1 MTIETNPVA
10 HLRILKPLP
19 FAYAFYD
26 GRIPGVRLH
35 SEDENWLDDGGFSLG
50 TASYVLVDEDDAL
63 VYDTHMSLAHA
74 RKIRMFLDRLGLKRI
89 RVVLSHH
96 HLDHIAGNEA
106 FADCE
111 IIAHERTL
119 AHMKANQAGIEDGSY
134 HGLPAISPLIMP
146 TVTYEDQLKLDVG
159 RLRVHLRHA
168 NIHSDDATLL
178 YIDDLS
184 LLFAGDTLEDT
195 VTYVAEPHALDTHL
209 SELDRLWSWPISRI
223 LPNHGDPLVISAG
236 GYEKTLIRA
245 TQQYIRTLKR
255 CVNQPELRSEDLA
268 TLIAGP
274 LQAKWVNYFA
284 PYEAVH
290 RSNVAK
296 VVAAQSS

>member
-1 MTIETNPVA
+1 MIESNPVA
-10 HLRILKPLP
+10 HLRVLKPLP
-19 FAYAFYD
+19 FVYAFYD
-26 GRIPGVRLH
+26 GRIPHVRLH
-35 SEDENWLDDGGFSLG
+35 SEAENWLDDGGFSLG
-50 TASYVLVDEDDAL
+50 TASYALVDEDEAL
-63 VYDTHMSLAHA
+63 VYDTHLSVAHA
-74 RKIRMFLDRLGLKRI
+74 RKIRLFLDRLGLKRI

-96 HLDHIAGNEA
+96 HLDHVAGNEA

-111 IIAHERTL
+111 IIAHKRTL
-119 AHMKANQAGIEDGSY
+119 EHLEANRAGIELGSY
-134 HGLPAISPLIMP
+134 HGAPAISPLILP
-146 TVTYEDQLKLDVG
+146 NTVYEDHLKLSVG

-178 YIDDLS
+178 FIEDVS

-195 VTYVAEPHALDTHL
+195 VTYVAEPSALDTHL
-209 SELDRLWSWPISRI
+209 AELDRLWGWSISRI

-245 TQQYIRTLKR
+245 TQQYIRILKR
-255 CVNQPELRSEDLA
+255 CVIEPELREETLA

-284 PYEAVH
+284 PYEGVH
-290 RSNVAK
+290 RGNVAK
-296 VVAAQSS
+296 LIAAKLN